1 MNPIHGNTS
10 YINLSLYDSSDEE
23 GEKTEEKMRD
33 FFMKNYNLSS
43 VEGSRKLPEEL
54 AEISYGLWCVSNR
67 ASNRINPKV
76 GLTPMEYDPDNIGL
90 SPEDAYRHY
99 GNRLPEGIRNQ
110 IRSKIEEQR
119 PQGMPFQSS
128 NTSTQNISSPEQ
140 NISSNQNL
148 PGLMP
153 YMLPNPNMENPIEE
167 QQNMNIAEN
176 PIQIGVDSE
185 GKSVSMGSG
194 GQNVPY
200 DESGAF
206 NRMWPDL
213 ESGNRRIEE
222 MNQGRSFP
230 DPPNRPYF
238 NPMNQQYNPEIPE
251 STFPWGKAAAIGGG
265 AALGAGLLG
274 YLMSDKN
281 KKKEGKR

>member
-99 GNRLPEGIRNQ
+99 GNRLSRRVRHKLALYMIKEGMITGIPLSWDGKTHKRELIDKIRERWRKEEAVLNEQ
-110 IRSKIEEQR
+110 KEKKLALERETRTKLKISQEQEKSR
-119 PQGMPFQSS
+119 QR
-128 NTSTQNISSPEQ
+128 
-140 NISSNQNL
+140 
-148 PGLMP
+148 
-153 YMLPNPNMENPIEE
+153 
-167 QQNMNIAEN
+167 IA
-176 PIQIGVDSE
+176 IVIGTI
-185 GKSVSMGSG
+185 
-194 GQNVPY
+194 
-200 DESGAF
+200 A
-206 NRMWPDL
+206 
-213 ESGNRRIEE
+213 
-222 MNQGRSFP
+222 
-230 DPPNRPYF
+230 
-238 NPMNQQYNPEIPE
+238 
-251 STFPWGKAAAIGGG
+251 
-265 AALGAGLLG
+265 LG
-274 YLMSDKN
+274 YLFH
-281 KKKEGKR
+281 KKFQQLYNRKKS